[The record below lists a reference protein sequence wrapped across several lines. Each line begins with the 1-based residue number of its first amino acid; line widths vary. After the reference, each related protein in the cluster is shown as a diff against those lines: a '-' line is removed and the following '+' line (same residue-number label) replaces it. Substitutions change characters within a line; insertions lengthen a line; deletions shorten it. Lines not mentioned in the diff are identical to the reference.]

1 MPLVTDGNAQSKI
14 RQGVTTEVIGESGSI
29 APQPSPTADQPW
41 TDFAGYFGVLEK
53 QGISVNLLSYVG
65 LGTVRE
71 LVVGGDNRAPTADE
85 LTKMQGIVS
94 AAMQQGAA
102 GVSTGLIYPPNA
114 YATLDELVALSTPA
128 AAVGGRYASHLRHDG
143 KRLRDGIEEAIA
155 IGERA
160 KLPVH
165 VFHIKVT
172 GQQNFGRMKEVVE
185 IVEAARAPRRARHR
199 RRLSLRG
206 QQHQPHR
213 DPAAVGDGR
222 RRGQAGGA
230 AERSGDPGPRAPRHG
245 GPQRHLGQP
254 LPVGRHLGQRAA
266 GVDRAPARPAV
277 DRRQSPTR
285 KYEGMRVAEAA
296 KAAGKDP
303 FDFVFDLLRDT
314 RASVGCVYF
323 IMSEDDVK
331 LAMRQ
336 PWVAIGSDG
345 SALAVEGPLRAGVPH
360 PRNFGTFPRVLGKYV
375 REEKVITL
383 EEAVRKMTSLPA
395 SALNLPDRG
404 SIAPGKWADLVIFDP
419 ATVADK
425 ATFEQPF
432 QYPVG
437 IDTVIVNGQV
447 VLDEGTHTNAKPGK
461 VLRRQAALAVVV
473 RCRAASTRHPLHG
486 SRFAPDCRERTSLR
500 VSPVRQ
506 PVRCSISLVKGT
518 PRRRR
523 APGRCPAAC
532 RAVSPACSV
541 SGDGAAPPA
550 SPLGTARAP
559 LAHPTA
565 PTPRFFTSP
574 SGLAAGASVTV
585 QRMTKHTARAVA
597 VVAVW
602 LSCPPAT
609 VLGQT
614 ISPHSPIAPSTL
626 FAGPPPPASAAPAP
640 GPLSEAGR
648 RAAAAMALQPRRPG
662 ASLRRP
668 RASARIAGLT
678 ALGLTSGL
686 CRQAR

>member
-1 MPLVTDGNAQSKI
+1 VPFTRSLAVLAAALLAIGAVACGQSGPPPTPIDLLVTNARIVDGTGAPARDGAVAIAGGKVLEVLDTAAATAATGRATRVIDAKGRVMAPGFIDTHSHSDMPLVTDGNAQSKI

-29 APQPSPTADQPW
+29 APQPSPSAAQPW

-53 QGISVNLLSYVG
+53 QGIAVNLLSYIG

-71 LVVGGDNRAPTADE
+71 LVIGGDNRAPTAEE

-143 KRLRDGIEEAIA
+143 NRLREGIEEAVA

-185 IVEAARAPRRARHR
+185 IVEAARARGVRVTADVYPYVASSTSLTATLPQWVMDGGVDKLVERLSDRATRARVR
-199 RRLSLRG
+199 RDMEDPNATWDNRYQSAGTWANVQLASIGRQRG
-206 QQHQPHR
+206 LPS
-213 DPAAVGDGR
+213 
-222 RRGQAGGA
+222 
-230 AERSGDPGPRAPRHG
+230 SGDNPNA
-245 GPQRHLGQP
+245 
-254 LPVGRHLGQRAA
+254 
-266 GVDRAPARPAV
+266 
-277 DRRQSPTR
+277 
-285 KYEGMRVAEAA
+285 KYEGMRVADAA

-331 LAMRQ
+331 LALRQ

-345 SALAVEGPLRAGVPH
+345 SALAVDGPLRAGVPH
-360 PRNFGTFPRVLGKYV
+360 PRNFGTFPRVLAKYV

-461 VLRRQAALAVVV
+461 VLRRTA
-473 RCRAASTRHPLHG
+473 
-486 SRFAPDCRERTSLR
+486 
-500 VSPVRQ
+500 
-506 PVRCSISLVKGT
+506 T
-518 PRRRR
+518 PQ
-523 APGRCPAAC
+523 
-532 RAVSPACSV
+532 S
-541 SGDGAAPPA
+541 
-550 SPLGTARAP
+550 
-559 LAHPTA
+559 
-565 PTPRFFTSP
+565 
-574 SGLAAGASVTV
+574 
-585 QRMTKHTARAVA
+585 
-597 VVAVW
+597 
-602 LSCPPAT
+602 
-609 VLGQT
+609 
-614 ISPHSPIAPSTL
+614 
-626 FAGPPPPASAAPAP
+626 
-640 GPLSEAGR
+640 
-648 RAAAAMALQPRRPG
+648 
-662 ASLRRP
+662 
-668 RASARIAGLT
+668 
-678 ALGLTSGL
+678 
-686 CRQAR
+686 